1 MKSFNLDNKILSIL
15 RKNKIKKSSIHEP
28 FFSNIEIKNIKR
40 IIKKNSLGSFG
51 NDQDNFRNKL
61 RNYTNSKYAVVLN
74 SGTSAL
80 HLALKTIG
88 VNKNDEILMPSLNY
102 IASANTTLYCGGIPH
117 FVEIS
122 DKTLGVDPKK
132 LEIYLKKITKI
143 KKNVLINKKT
153 KRKIKALIC
162 LHTFGHSSE
171 ILSLKKICKK
181 FKIFLIE
188 DAAEALGSFYKKRH
202 LGTFGEIGILSFNVN
217 KIVTTIGGGAVLTPS
232 KKIANKIFRLSNIS
246 KKPHA
251 YKFIYDDLGYNYKT
265 TNLNCAIGLAQ
276 MTKINKFLKKKRKL
290 YLKYKKMFS
299 NIDSIEIFS
308 EPKYSRSNYW
318 LQTLI
323 LKKPSMRL
331 LNNIL
336 NTLNKNGYG
345 ARPVWQLL
353 HNVSYLKKY
362 PKTNLKVT
370 ENFAKRIINL
380 PSSSF
385 L

>member
-61 RNYTNSKYAVVLN
+61 RNYTNSKYVVVLN

-88 VNKNDEILMPSLNY
+88 VKKNDEILMPSLNY

-276 MTKINKFLKKKRKL
+276 MTKINKFLRKKRNL